1 MPRSSKRIKLLRGL
15 RKLCNHRLLAL
26 QQRYAYLEDDEI
38 EDEIDAWAFRKL
50 CEAESQRYST
60 QRKQR
65 KYSMNHF
72 REDLEESDQRGE
84 VPFLTDDEFLQKYR
98 MSRESFNELV
108 GLIKDHVV
116 FKRGRRGPKQA
127 PPEYQLMVF
136 LKYIGT
142 EGSGSSNADLRNI
155 FRIGRGTNDLYKK
168 RDVKAIRSLR
178 DRYYKWPTSEERAEI
193 AERIRQKYGFPNC
206 CGLGDGTLNPLAF
219 EPQTVDAPDYSGR
232 KYGYSISTL
241 VVNDNQKRII
251 YYLAGWPGSAH
262 DNRIFRNS
270 QLFQKPSEFF
280 SSTQY
285 LLGDS
290 AFGCRPFMVSAYKK
304 P

>member
-1 MPRSSKRIKLLRGL
+1 MPRSSKRIKLIRQI
-15 RKLCNHRLLAL
+15 RKLCNRRLLAL
-26 QQRYAYLEDDEI
+26 QQRYVYLEDDEI

-108 GLIKDHVV
+108 GLIKDHEV

-178 DRYYKWPTSEERAEI
+178 DRYYKWPTSEERAKI
-193 AERIRQKYGFPNC
+193 AERIRQKYG
-206 CGLGDGTLNPLAF
+206 
-219 EPQTVDAPDYSGR
+219 
-232 KYGYSISTL
+232 
-241 VVNDNQKRII
+241 
-251 YYLAGWPGSAH
+251 
-262 DNRIFRNS
+262 
-270 QLFQKPSEFF
+270 
-280 SSTQY
+280 
-285 LLGDS
+285 
-290 AFGCRPFMVSAYKK
+290 
-304 P
+304 